1 MEAAMKHHSIEQLQ
15 AFADI
20 QPLSPYLPMTR
31 TERLERWAQLL
42 EDQPERRLGTLSGT
56 EYAPRAERLA
66 MRVSGSPIT
75 VAFED
80 PAFRAAGLE
89 DDSYGAAKR
98 FFELSDRQLHNI
110 VCYCHFGDAVRGA
123 SAARRVR
130 AAISMWTRIR
140 AFFA

>member
-1 MEAAMKHHSIEQLQ
+1 MKHHSIEQLH
-15 AFADI
+15 ALADV
-20 QPLSPYLPMTR
+20 QPLSPCLPMTR
-31 TERLERWAQLL
+31 IERLERWARLL
-42 EDQPERRLGTLSGT
+42 EDKPERRLTTLAGT
-56 EYAPRAERLA
+56 EFVPHAERLT

-80 PAFRAAGLE
+80 PAFRAAGLG
-89 DDSYGAAKR
+89 DDSYGEAKR

-110 VCYCHFGDAVRGA
+110 VCHCHLGESTRGA

-130 AAISMWTRIR
+130 AAIGWWPRIQ